1 MDLFCFPQPYTHQ
14 DLLSRN
20 VLGFAMRMFPPQRQY
35 HPFVMSTDGRQKQ
48 FFELFATH
56 FETNFRDEVDEWKRA
71 GFATGIGSLIFPSLH
86 YWSSYHILYRPGRSK
101 LELFFFSHYDL
112 ISIEIQ
118 VSFLQN
124 KFFGLILLAEFGS
137 NGKWKELSVCWKI
150 TCSFRLSW
158 KWVASVQRPKEYT
171 LRPAIVASWPLYM
184 VK

>member
-1 MDLFCFPQPYTHQ
+1 MVPGPAFQVC
-14 DLLSRN
+14 N
-20 VLGFAMRMFPPQRQY
+20 VVVLPWECSCPLGGIIHLWCQQMFVKVY
-35 HPFVMSTDGRQKQ
+35 IFS
-48 FFELFATH
+48 ELFATH
-56 FETNFRDEVDEWKRA
+56 FVTNFRDEVDEWKRA

-86 YWSSYHILYRPGRSK
+86 YWSSYHILYRPGQSK